1 MCSLTHSDGPRVTS
15 GQISAAHHL
24 DQNQADLERHGWSDP
39 QVLGQPSFLLDVAER
54 EVLL

>member
-24 DQNQADLERHGWSDP
+24 DQNQADLDRHGWSDP
-39 QVLGQPSFLLDVAER
+39 QVLGRPSFLLDMSER
-54 EVLL
+54 EALL